1 VTEDR
6 EVNFGAADADDGGD
20 EDAVEIGA
28 EDLYSREDLDREAEV
43 RELRR
48 TVDELKEMYREQQK
62 EIEELRRK
70 VKDGTEDRDLPDIEK
85 FAREDAYQGL
95 SKNQERAVEIWRDL
109 PEYASRNGD
118 YGSYGLNYDR
128 LRKAIAD
135 VDDRFS
141 AKTDVDAKTV
151 DRVRNEFDDLA
162 YSRIREKN
170 GSKNIVV
177 KISVWACYRP
187 ESIAKTLMSSKDVRE
202 FADEVSS

>member
-1 VTEDR
+1 VSNDR
-6 EVNFGAADADDGGD
+6 DVDFGAADGESLD

-28 EDLYSREDLDREAEV
+28 EDLRSRESLDREAEV

-62 EIEELRRK
+62 EIEELRQK
-70 VKDGTEDRDLPDIEK
+70 VEDGTDDRDLPDIEK

-95 SKNQERAVEIWRDL
+95 SKNQRRAVEIWRDL
-109 PEYASRNGD
+109 PEYAARNGD
-118 YGSYGLNYDR
+118 YESYGLNYDR

-141 AKTDVDAKTV
+141 AKTDVDTKTV
-151 DRVRNEFDDLA
+151 DRVRNEFDDFA
-162 YSRIREKN
+162 YSRIEERN
-170 GSKNIVV
+170 GSKNIIV

-187 ESIAKTLMSSKDVRE
+187 KSIAKTLMSSKDVRE

>member
-1 VTEDR
+1 MNDDR
-6 EVNFGAADADDGGD
+6 EVDFGAADEENIDG
-20 EDAVEIGA
+20 DAVEIGT
-28 EDLYSREDLDREAEV
+28 EDLFSREELDREAEV

-70 VKDGTEDRDLPDIEK
+70 VEDGTDNRDLPEIEK
-85 FAREDAYQGL
+85 FAREEAYQGL
-95 SKNQERAVEIWRDL
+95 SKNQERAVEIWKAL
-109 PEYASRNGD
+109 PEYAARNGD
-118 YGSYGLNYDR
+118 YSSYGLNYDR

-151 DRVRNEFDDLA
+151 DRVRNEFDNLA
-162 YSRIREKN
+162 YSTIREKN

-187 ESIAKTLMSSKDVRE
+187 ESIAKTLMSSEDIRE